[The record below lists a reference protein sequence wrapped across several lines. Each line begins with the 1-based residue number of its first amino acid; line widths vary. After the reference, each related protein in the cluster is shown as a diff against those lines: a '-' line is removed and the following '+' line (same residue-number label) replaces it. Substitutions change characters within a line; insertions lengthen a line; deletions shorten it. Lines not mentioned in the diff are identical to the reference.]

1 MAAWLQLVAASL
13 SPGVNG
19 LRGWTW
25 SWASGGAK
33 SANARYTPDKGKT
46 PERPGRP
53 GRRRLGH
60 ELGFGKGPG
69 ASDSSESSQ
78 GHGMGSAGR
87 VGSLNPVTQSL
98 NHFRVPLHSSVHR
111 AIVALGI
118 LG

>member
-1 MAAWLQLVAASL
+1 MATWLQLVAASL

-46 PERPGRP
+46 P

-60 ELGFGKGPG
+60 ELGFGKGPE

-87 VGSLNPVTQSL
+87 VGSLNPVTHSL
-98 NHFRVPLHSSVHR
+98 PRRLHSSVHR